1 MNNMKKIII
10 VLVITFSIAVIFKSY
25 VNSETYS
32 KAGYKGGLPKVG
44 ATIYKYDDEFMSYI
58 RNAMENDAYG
68 RIALNMNDSQND
80 QIIQLQQVDEM
91 ISKGVKAL
99 AINLVDPK
107 AAQVVINKAKTAN
120 LPIIFFNKEP
130 EASVLNSYDK
140 VWFVGTDSKESGILQ
155 GKMIVDLWNQNKS
168 SWDKNQDGKLSYVL
182 LKGEPGHPDAEARTK
197 YALDEIKKAGISVE
211 ELAGGTA
218 MWDAAKA
225 KEKMDGWILKF
236 NERIEFVISN
246 NDVMALGALD
256 SLEKAGYLSE
266 NKFIPVVGADAIP
279 DAVKR
284 IKEGTMVGTILN
296 DANNQGKAIIDLVTN
311 AANGKNILSG
321 TSWKIN
327 NNKYIR
333 IHYVTITKDN
343 TDVAE
348 QAYK

>member
-10 VLVITFSIAVIFKSY
+10 GLVITFSIAIIFKSC

-80 QIIQLQQVDEM
+80 QNIQLQQVDEM

-107 AAQVVINKAKTAN
+107 AAQIVINKAKAFN

-130 EASVLNSYDK
+130 DASVLNSYDK

-155 GKMIVDLWNQNKS
+155 GKMIADLWNQNKGI
-168 SWDKNQDGKLSYVL
+168 WDKNQDGKISYVL

-197 YALDEIKKAGISVE
+197 YALEEIKKAGIPVE
-211 ELAGGTA
+211 ELAEGTA

-236 NERIEFVISN
+236 NDRIEFVISN

-256 SLEKAGYLSE
+256 SLEKAES
-266 NKFIPVVGADAIP
+266 KFVPVVGADAIP
-279 DAVKR
+279 EAVKR

-296 DANNQGKAIIDLVTN
+296 DASNQGKAIIDLVTN

-327 NNKYIR
+327 SNKYIR
-333 IHYVTITKDN
+333 IHYVTIIKDN

>member
-10 VLVITFSIAVIFKSY
+10 VLAMSFIIAAIFKGCE
-25 VNSETYS
+25 NSGTYS
-32 KAGYKGGLPKVG
+32 KTGYKGGLPKVG
-44 ATIYKYDDEFMSYI
+44 VAIYKYDDEFMSYI
-58 RNAMENDAYG
+58 RNSMENDAYG

-80 QIIQLQQVDEM
+80 QSTQLQQVDEM
-91 ISKGVKAL
+91 ISKGARAL

-107 AAQVVINKAKTAN
+107 AAQAVINKAKTAN

-155 GKMIVDLWNQNKS
+155 GKMIVDLWNENKNK
-168 SWDKNQDGKLSYVL
+168 WDKNKDGKLSYVL

-197 YALDEIKKAGISVE
+197 YALDEIKKASIPVE
-211 ELAGGTA
+211 ELAQASA

-225 KEKMDGWILKF
+225 KDKMDGWISKF
-236 NERIEFVISN
+236 NDRIEFVISN

-256 SLEKAGYLSE
+256 SLEKAGYLSG
-266 NKFIPVVGADAIP
+266 NKFIPVVGIDAIP
-279 DAVKR
+279 DAAKK
-284 IKEGTMVGTILN
+284 IKEGIMVGTVLN

-311 AANGKNILSG
+311 AANGKNVVSG
-321 TSWKIN
+321 TSWKIT
-327 NNKYIR
+327 NNKYVR
-333 IHYVTITKDN
+333 IPYVTIIKDN
-343 TDVAE
+343 IDVAE